1 MLSAPYMWGYKLN
14 INPNMWW
21 YMKMAKVQFKCLEM
35 FRQVRDG
42 LRERVFEYLEQVES
56 EERR

>member
-21 YMKMAKVQFKCLEM
+21 YMKMAKVQ
-35 FRQVRDG
+35 Q
-42 LRERVFEYLEQVES
+42 EQCCVTPAKRS
-56 EERR
+56 